1 MKQEPESIS
10 IMSYRTSGNRNYAV
24 SKFFALK
31 RFYEENADALETIN
45 PGITKMYQQTAD
57 DGKIDNY
64 VYLYFAQAG
73 IDLYS
78 GEKLNYK
85 GLKHYTLDHIIS
97 G

>member
-1 MKQEPESIS
+1 
-10 IMSYRTSGNRNYAV
+10 
-24 SKFFALK
+24 
-31 RFYEENADALETIN
+31 
-45 PGITKMYQQTAD
+45 MYQQTAD

-97 G
+97 GEVLKDETLDNLILTNHPMNDSSTIHVPVFEIGNKQSKAINGTNRFVMG